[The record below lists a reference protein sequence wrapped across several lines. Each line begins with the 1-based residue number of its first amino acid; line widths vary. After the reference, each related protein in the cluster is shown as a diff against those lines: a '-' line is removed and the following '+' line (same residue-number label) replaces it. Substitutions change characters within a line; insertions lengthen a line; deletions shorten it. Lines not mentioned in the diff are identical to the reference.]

1 VRPPQFLKIYSLTIE
16 TLALFYKIKN
26 SWADMSEQ
34 KKKIVQVGLTIKVKK
49 AIVQQRQDM
58 NALPVPNEYKD
69 TLDDLIDDP
78 DFQEAIVS
86 EYVISIQC

>member
-1 VRPPQFLKIYSLTIE
+1 
-16 TLALFYKIKN
+16 
-26 SWADMSEQ
+26 MSEQ

>member
-1 VRPPQFLKIYSLTIE
+1 
-16 TLALFYKIKN
+16 
-26 SWADMSEQ
+26 
-34 KKKIVQVGLTIKVKK
+34 VGLTIKVKK

-58 NALPVPNEYKD
+58 NALPVSNKYKD